1 MSPPE
6 QRRKHD
12 NLPPEIQLYI
22 DASVEKALD
31 RLKEELPILL
41 ESSSERGS
49 DKSIGK
55 FMAMVGEGT
64 VKKVVLII
72 GGILTLVAA
81 WLGLGGH
88 LPK

>member
-12 NLPPEIQLYI
+12 QVPAEVQLYI
-22 DASVEKALD
+22 DAAVEKAID
-31 RLKEELPILL
+31 RLRDELPRLL
-41 ESSSERGS
+41 ESSSQSGS
-49 DKSIGK
+49 DKSIAK

-64 VKKVVLII
+64 FKKVVLIV